1 MYGPMPHGHWT
12 RTLPPRNERILE
24 RGALYRVTHPFR
36 DYDGHEHPIGET
48 WTFLGSAFAPHD
60 EGLSWFV
67 SLDGDQEWHIRMR
80 LTPDDQERIVDA
92 IASYVQRVSANG

>member
-1 MYGPMPHGHWT
+1 
-12 RTLPPRNERILE
+12 LQ
-24 RGALYRVTHPFR
+24 RGGRYRVTQPFR
-36 DYDGHEHPIGET
+36 DYDGDDHSVGET
-48 WTFLGSAFAPHD
+48 WTFLGCAFAPHD

-92 IASYVQRVSANG
+92 ITSYLQRIPSGG